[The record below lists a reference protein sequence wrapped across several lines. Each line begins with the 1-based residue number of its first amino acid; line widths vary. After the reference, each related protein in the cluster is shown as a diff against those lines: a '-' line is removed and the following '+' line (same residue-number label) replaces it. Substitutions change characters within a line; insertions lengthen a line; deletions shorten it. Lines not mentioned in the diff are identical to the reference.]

1 MSDLIEAVSR
11 QCKTMADGT
20 LRITIDVSPIHAR
33 DAFGLFGAPDVP
45 MVLGRLVMDHER
57 KPEPVEPAEMKG
69 GPLAKLAGMWVRDP
83 LFVEWLDTE
92 HGIDESPDEL
102 IKSSCNIASKRELD
116 HNPRAAEA
124 FHELIRKPYAA
135 WLERNG
141 RAT

>member
-57 KPEPVEPAEMKG
+57 KPEPVEPVEMKG
-69 GPLAKLAGMWVRDP
+69 GPLAKLAGMWCNDNYFR
-83 LFVEWLDTE
+83 EWVKSKSKRAPDE
-92 HGIDESPDEL
+92 FIKNICGID
-102 IKSSCNIASKRELD
+102 SKRELD
-116 HNPRAAEA
+116 HDDVAALL
-124 FHELIRKPYAA
+124 FHEEIRKPYAA

-141 RAT
+141 RAA

>member
-57 KPEPVEPAEMKG
+57 KPEPEMKG
-69 GPLAKLAGMWVRDP
+69 GPLAKLAGMWCNDNYFCEWVKSVSWDSDP
-83 LFVEWLDTE
+83 DAFIKQTCC
-92 HGIDESPDEL
+92 ID
-102 IKSSCNIASKRELD
+102 SKRELD
-116 HNPRAAEA
+116 NSIAAAEV
-124 FHELIRKPYAA
+124 FHAEIRKPYAA

-141 RAT
+141 RAA

>member
-57 KPEPVEPAEMKG
+57 NPEPVEPVEMKG
-69 GPLAKLAGMWVRDP
+69 GPLAKLAGMWCNDRY
-83 LFVEWLDTE
+83 FIEWVKSKSERAPDE
-92 HGIDESPDEL
+92 FIKNICGID
-102 IKSSCNIASKRELD
+102 SKRELD
-116 HNPRAAEA
+116 HDDVAALL
-124 FHELIRKPYAA
+124 FHEEIRKPYAA

-141 RAT
+141 RAA

>member
-57 KPEPVEPAEMKG
+57 NPEPEMKG
-69 GPLAKLAGMWVRDP
+69 GPLAKLAGMWCNDRY
-83 LFVEWLDTE
+83 FIEWVASNTGME
-92 HGIDESPDEL
+92 PDEW
-102 IKSSCNIASKRELD
+102 IKDVCGIQSKRELD
-116 HNPRAAEA
+116 HSDDAAA
-124 FHELIRKPYAA
+124 RFHICIRKPYSA

-141 RAT
+141 RAA

>member
-57 KPEPVEPAEMKG
+57 KPDPPEPAEMKG
-69 GPLAKLAGMWVRDP
+69 GPLAKLAGMWCNDRY
-83 LFVEWLDTE
+83 FIEWVASMSVA
-92 HGIDESPDEL
+92 GPDKF
-102 IKSSCNIASKRELD
+102 IKGVCSIESKRELD
-116 HNPRAAEA
+116 HDDAAA
-124 FHELIRKPYAA
+124 VRFHEYIRKPYAE

-141 RAT
+141 RAA

>member
-1 MSDLIEAVSR
+1 MTDLIEAVSR

-57 KPEPVEPAEMKG
+57 KPEPAEPAEMKG
-69 GPLAKLAGMWVRDP
+69 GPLAKLAGMWCNDNYFR
-83 LFVEWLDTE
+83 EWVKCKSNVT
-92 HGIDESPDEL
+92 PDL
-102 IKSSCNIASKRELD
+102 YIKSACLITSKRELD
-116 HNPRAAEA
+116 NDAAAAEL

-141 RAT
+141 MAA

>member
-1 MSDLIEAVSR
+1 MTDLIEAVSR

-57 KPEPVEPAEMKG
+57 KPEPVEPVEMKG
-69 GPLAKLAGMWVRDP
+69 GPLAKLAGMWCNDRY
-83 LFVEWLDTE
+83 FIEWVKSMS
-92 HGIDESPDEL
+92 DETPDEY
-102 IKSSCNIASKRELD
+102 IKFVCCISSKRELD
-116 HNPRAAEA
+116 NDAAAAEL
-124 FHELIRKPYAA
+124 FHGFIRKPYAA

-141 RAT
+141 RAS